1 VRPFFVTVFMNR
13 FFLSLPVAL
22 LAGAALPALAATPAS
37 SGVQVVSRFERIE
50 TLSNGFRLVSK
61 IDRESPRVALSLQVR
76 VGASDETTQN
86 AGWRRLYAGAALRGV
101 PVAFDRKIQT
111 DDGLGLTR
119 LAENAG
125 GNAGINVSDDVIEF
139 WAVGDSARAPQ
150 LLELLLQM
158 WQSSRLSDD
167 DIARTRTRL
176 SEQLDAQDLDL
187 AAQTNAALRSQE
199 FVDAGGQ
206 PVSYGLSEIGTTASL
221 EFLTPERLRSLSGR
235 VTGSPATLS
244 AVGDVDGAALRAR
257 LSQLP
262 APSVAPASAPQ
273 FKAVATTKP
282 VRITRDVPVQVAF
295 IFLSYPLG
303 RVRAEDAPVLRLLS
317 AALSDTPNARLT
329 KRLLDGGGG
338 APQALSLSSQFVQR
352 RDGSELLISAQTVPS
367 RVQAVTRA
375 IVEEVRRLRDA
386 PLSLQEFAAARNFSR
401 GDWALSRQ
409 SLRDRAFLIGQTPT
423 VVGSPDGLWP
433 SLLAASTP
441 QRAQAVAK
449 RTLRSYAAAF
459 VVPK

>member
-1 VRPFFVTVFMNR
+1 MNR
-13 FFLSLPVAL
+13 FFLSLPAAL
-22 LAGAALPALAATPAS
+22 LAGAALPTLAATPA
-37 SGVQVVSRFERIE
+37 SGVQVVSRFERVE
-50 TLSNGFRLVSK
+50 TLPNSFRLVSK
-61 IDRESPRVALSLQVR
+61 VDRESPRVALSLQVR
-76 VGASDETTQN
+76 VGAGDETTQN

-101 PVAFDRKIQT
+101 PIAFDRKIQT
-111 DDGLGLTR
+111 DDNLGLTR
-119 LAENAG
+119 LAEQAG
-125 GNAGINVSDDVIEF
+125 GNAGISVSDDVIEF
-139 WAVGDSARAPQ
+139 WAVGDSGRAPQ

-158 WQSSRLSDD
+158 WQSPRLSDD

-176 SEQLDAQDLDL
+176 SEQIDAQDLDL

-199 FVDAGGQ
+199 FVDASGQ

-221 EFLTPERLRSLSGR
+221 AFLTPERLRELSQR
-235 VTGSPATLS
+235 VAGSPATLS
-244 AVGDVDGAALRAR
+244 AVGDVDEAALRAR
-257 LSQLP
+257 LGQLP
-262 APSVAPASAPQ
+262 APRVAPASTPQ
-273 FKAVATTKP
+273 FRAIGTTKP

-317 AALSDTPNARLT
+317 AALSDIPNARLT
-329 KRLLDGGGG
+329 KRLLDGGGN

-386 PLSLQEFAAARNFSR
+386 PLPPQEFAAARDFAR

-409 SLRDRAFLIGQTPT
+409 SLRDRAFLAGQTPT
-423 VVGSPDGLWP
+423 LLGSPDGLWP
-433 SLLAASTP
+433 RLLAASTP